1 MTKPEFRRAVNSL
14 GIVGARTELGKEVVL
29 KMMSL
34 WCELADKN
42 DGKVVTEDL
51 ALILQKI
58 VPSFDFGEFMKRYIK
73 GNEPL
78 PDDPKLKKAGEMGEA
93 KF

>member
-1 MTKPEFRRAVNSL
+1 MLRQ
-14 GIVGARTELGKEVVL
+14 ELGKEVVL
-29 KMMSL
+29 KMMYL
-34 WCELADKN
+34 WCELAHQN

-51 ALILQKI
+51 ELILKKI
-58 VPSFDFGEFMKRYIK
+58 VPAFDFAEFMRLYVK

-78 PDDPKLKKAGEMGEA
+78 PTDPKASKASGMGDS